1 MLHSIRSKIDMD
13 FTMKPIKTHAQRYPG
28 LFEAIQLS
36 GVYQDS
42 KCFVDAIPKYAP
54 DVILRAYHLESLD
67 KNFEITDFVERLF
80 QLPESVGEHYQESAK
95 RPVREHIDNLW
106 KILARPADIE
116 DPHSSL
122 IALPNP
128 YVVPGG
134 RFREIYYWDSYFTML
149 GLMDSAQVDTVE
161 AMIDNFAYL
170 IDKLGFIPNGNRNY
184 FCTRSQPP
192 FFALMVDLLAQSKDR
207 ASVYLRYL
215 PQLEAEYAFWMRGED
230 RLTAH
235 GDAVNRVVKVE
246 GGYLNRYWDDSD
258 QPRPESYAEDMQLA
272 AHSERKS
279 AELFRDIRAACES
292 GWDFTSRW
300 FLKPDQFTSI
310 VTTSILPVDLNS
322 LMYNLECTLVKAYT
336 FSDQLDKQLEMQQRC
351 DFRKNAIQGLFYNN
365 HSGMFVDLDINGFKP
380 TGSSSLACVYPLF
393 FNLASSDQAVSVAK
407 KITSEFLQEG
417 GWLTTLNTTSQQWDS
432 PNGWAPLQWICY
444 QGLINYG
451 FGDDAREGASRWV
464 DNNLKVYKETG
475 KLVEKYN
482 VIDLGLSAVG
492 GEYKVQHGFG
502 WTNGVLVKLMNEL
515 NL

>member
-1 MLHSIRSKIDMD
+1 MD
-13 FTMKPIKTHAQRYPG
+13 FTIMPIKTHAQLYPD

-42 KCFVDAIPKYAP
+42 KYFVDATPKYAP
-54 DVILRAYHLESLD
+54 DVIVRAYQLEYLD
-67 KNFEITDFVERLF
+67 KGFEISDFVERHF
-80 QLPESVGEHYQESAK
+80 KAPETVGENYQESAK

-106 KILARPADIE
+106 QILARPADIE

-161 AMIDNFAYL
+161 PMIDNFAYL
-170 IDKLGFIPNGNRNY
+170 IDQLGFIPNGNRSY

-192 FFALMVDLLAQSKDR
+192 FFALMVDLLAQSKDVE
-207 ASVYLRYL
+207 SVYLRYL
-215 PQLEAEYAFWMRGED
+215 PQLETEYAFWMRGED
-230 RLTAH
+230 QLTIQ
-235 GDAVNRVVKVE
+235 GQAVHRVVKVE
-246 GGYLNRYWDDSD
+246 GGCLNRYWDDSD
-258 QPRPESYAEDMQLA
+258 QPRPESYAEDMELA
-272 AHSERKS
+272 AHSDRNS

-300 FLKPDQFTSI
+300 FLEPGQFNSI
-310 VTTSILPVDLNS
+310 VTTSILPIDLNC
-322 LMYNLECTLVKAYT
+322 LMHNLECALAKAYT
-336 FSDQLDKQLEMQQRC
+336 FSGQLDKKLEMQQRC
-351 DFRKNAIQGLFYNN
+351 SFRKNAIQGLFYNN
-365 HSGMFVDLDINGFKP
+365 HSGMFVDLDINSFKP
-380 TGSSSLACVYPLF
+380 TGVSSLAGVYPLF
-393 FNLASSDQAVSVAK
+393 FKLASHDQAISVAK
-407 KITSEFLQEG
+407 KLASEFLQAG

-451 FGDDAREGASRWV
+451 FDDDAHEGASRWV
-464 DNNLKVYKETG
+464 GNNLKVYKTTG

-482 VIDLGLSAVG
+482 VIDLGLPAVG
-492 GEYKVQHGFG
+492 GEYEVQHGFG